1 MSAPWKCPQL
11 QDSMLSP
18 ALSEPG
24 IMPARTCGRVDPAGR
39 PGALSPV
46 RRGLGRHRGYVN
58 QALSDVT
65 VLDLGQVI
73 AMPFCTMLLADM
85 GARVIKVESRDRGR
99 ERVSLGIKRKRNGV
113 EERVPAAQ
121 YRDRNKLA
129 ITLELKTPK
138 GVELFKELVK
148 RSDVVTENFSV
159 GTLERLGLGYED
171 LRQVKPDIVYA
182 SITAF
187 GQHGPYAAQRGYDM
201 LAQALSGYM
210 SITGFPDNPPTR
222 SGQSI
227 SDYYAGML
235 CAFSIV
241 SALHY
246 RNRTG
251 KGQHIDLALLDSLV
265 VALDNLGERYTVG
278 GEVLTRA
285 GNVSF
290 GGSSSGVYPTTDGH
304 VPIAAGASDAVWR
317 RVFAIIGRS
326 DLTLDAGF
334 ATAAALRDPRDPGAA
349 IIHGRAAP
357 PSKPEGVRTPSTGG
371 VPAAPV
377 NNVAEMVADPQVQA
391 REMFVELDHPTYGR
405 VKTTG
410 SPLKMS
416 KTPGRVR
423 SLAPMPGEHN
433 EDIFVG
439 MLGHTRD
446 DLARWTTE
454 GVI

>member
-1 MSAPWKCPQL
+1 M
-11 QDSMLSP
+11 
-18 ALSEPG
+18 E
-24 IMPARTCGRVDPAGR
+24 
-39 PGALSPV
+39 
-46 RRGLGRHRGYVN
+46 

-85 GARVIKVESRDRGR
+85 GARVIKVESRERGR
-99 ERVSLGIKRKRNGV
+99 ERVSLGVKRTRNGV

-121 YRDRNKLA
+121 YRERNKLG
-129 ITLELKTPK
+129 ITLELKAPQ
-138 GVELFKELVK
+138 GIALFKELVGHA
-148 RSDVVTENFSV
+148 DVVTENFSV
-159 GTLERLGLGYED
+159 GTMERLGIGYED
-171 LRQVKPDIVYA
+171 LKKVKPEIVYA

-187 GQHGPYAAQRGYDM
+187 GQHGPYASQRGYDM
-201 LAQALSGYM
+201 LAQAISGYM
-210 SITGFPDNPPTR
+210 SITGFPEQPPTR

-246 RNRTG
+246 RRRTG
-251 KGQHIDLALLDSLV
+251 KGQRIDLALLDSLLI
-265 VALDNLGERYTVG
+265 ALDNLGERYTVG

-304 VPIAAGASDAVWR
+304 VAIAAGASDAVWR
-317 RVFAIIGRS
+317 RFCEIIGRA
-326 DLTLDAGF
+326 DLMRDPAF
-334 ATAAALRDPRDPGAA
+334 ATAAARRDRRDQVAA
-349 IIHGRAAP
+349 IIQAWTERRDKA
-357 PSKPEGVRTPSTGG
+357 EVVRVLASGG

-391 REMFVELDHPTYGR
+391 REMFVELPHPIYGP

-410 SPLKMS
+410 TPLKLS
-416 KTPGRVR
+416 ETPGRVR
-423 SLAPMPGEHN
+423 WLAPMPGEHN
-433 EDIFVG
+433 EEVFVG
-439 MLGHTRD
+439 LLGHSRS
-446 DLARWTTE
+446 DLERWRAE
-454 GVI
+454 GVV

>member
-1 MSAPWKCPQL
+1 M
-11 QDSMLSP
+11 
-18 ALSEPG
+18 E
-24 IMPARTCGRVDPAGR
+24 
-39 PGALSPV
+39 
-46 RRGLGRHRGYVN
+46 

-99 ERVSLGIKRKRNGV
+99 ERLSLGIKRQRDGV

-129 ITLELKTPK
+129 ITLELKTPR
-138 GVELFKELVK
+138 GVELFKELV
-148 RSDVVTENFSV
+148 RRADVVTENFSV
-159 GTLERLGLGYED
+159 GTLERLGLGYDD
-171 LRQVKPDIVYA
+171 LKREKPDIIYA

-187 GQHGPYAAQRGYDM
+187 GQHGPYATQRGYDM
-201 LAQALSGYM
+201 LAQAISGYM
-210 SITGFPDNPPTR
+210 SITGFPEHPPTR

-246 RNRTG
+246 RHRTG
-251 KGQHIDLALLDSLV
+251 KGQRIDLALLDSLV

-304 VPIAAGASDAVWR
+304 VAIAAAASNAVWAR
-317 RVFAIIGRS
+317 FCTIIGRS
-326 DLTLDAGF
+326 DLTREPSLAADA
-334 ATAAALRDPRDPGAA
+334 
-349 IIHGRAAP
+349 
-357 PSKPEGVRTPSTGG
+357 
-371 VPAAPV
+371 
-377 NNVAEMVADPQVQA
+377 A
-391 REMFVELDHPTYGR
+391 R
-405 VKTTG
+405 
-410 SPLKMS
+410 
-416 KTPGRVR
+416 PGRRGYV
-423 SLAPMPGEHN
+423 ATNIQG
-433 EDIFVG
+433 
-439 MLGHTRD
+439 
-446 DLARWTTE
+446 
-454 GVI
+454 